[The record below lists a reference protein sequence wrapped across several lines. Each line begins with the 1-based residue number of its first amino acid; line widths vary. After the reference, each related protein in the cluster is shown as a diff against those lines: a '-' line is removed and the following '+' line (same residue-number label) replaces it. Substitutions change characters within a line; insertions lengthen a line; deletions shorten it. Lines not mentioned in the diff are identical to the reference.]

1 MEGVVPDV
9 FDPSRVSL
17 TGENLFVRLAD
28 LSDRVT
34 SRASFWRMI
43 FSTGG
48 PGRAPFVRSELTAD
62 EWRIYSDNIA
72 MTRWLQSTVQ
82 RMLSG
87 ERSDLGIPVVDADFE
102 HRGGIRSFWTERVTS
117 DDDDTSLTWREAG
130 EGRLRRTCPFD
141 ALNRSYGV
149 SSVLIPCAGVR
160 LALNGE
166 DAAGQP
172 FPRDCVAFSS
182 RALALSESWTERR

>member
-1 MEGVVPDV
+1 MPEA

-28 LSDRVT
+28 PSDRAT

-141 ALNRSYGV
+141 ALDRSYGV
-149 SSVLIPCAGVR
+149 SSVLIPCAGAR

-182 RALALSESWTERR
+182 RALAFSESWTERR